1 MKDQKC
7 QLVIIIKKNLATT
20 NGLKVAVN
28 GRYTLKQ
35 GYTQDSFFLFF
46 IQKVQKE
53 GTKHCVDPYYKKV
66 ITWNVSSHEEEKC
79 K

>member
-35 GYTQDSFFLFF
+35 GYTQDLFFLFLS
-46 IQKVQKE
+46 KKSKRKE
-53 GTKHCVDPYYKKV
+53 QN
-66 ITWNVSSHEEEKC
+66 IA
-79 K
+79 